1 MPQVDALTASTSWR
15 VAACSPRA
23 SESASDRHVLT
34 VRDRAR
40 HRLGHRR
47 VHVGDCV
54 LRAACVRGEE
64 SRPVKALEYIARKQA
79 KAGKRPSRAVLA
91 KELRDKHIAVMRDQL
106 QLRRLERKRAELVAQ
121 LEKQR

>member
-1 MPQVDALTASTSWR
+1 M
-15 VAACSPRA
+15 
-23 SESASDRHVLT
+23 
-34 VRDRAR
+34 
-40 HRLGHRR
+40 
-47 VHVGDCV
+47 
-54 LRAACVRGEE
+54 
-64 SRPVKALEYIARKQA
+64 KALEYIARKQA